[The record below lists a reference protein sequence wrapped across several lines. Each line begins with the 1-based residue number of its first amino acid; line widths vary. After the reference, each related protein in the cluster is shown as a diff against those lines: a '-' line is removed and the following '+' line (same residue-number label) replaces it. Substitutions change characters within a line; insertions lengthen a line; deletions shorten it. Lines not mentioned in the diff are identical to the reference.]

1 MARVGPED
9 KPEWRRVPAALRAEV
24 GARLGAEVTR
34 AERAYGSYGPSA
46 TFRLRLADGRRA
58 FFKGVYPVG
67 EQSVVRWSLD
77 REERVYERL
86 GALIAPW
93 APRYHGAVRHEG
105 WHALLLED
113 LGPGTA
119 PPWTPRLAET
129 AMRAYGAFHQSTYGR
144 PLPRWLPRR
153 DAWAGRFSNVWER
166 LLAMPGGVAQL
177 AALAGEREGEARAW
191 LERHVPA
198 LDAAALGLARVRPP
212 YALLH
217 LDTRSDNVRVQPG
230 ADPELRLFDWPFAC
244 VGPPE
249 FDFAAFAQSVSGE
262 GGPAPEQLTRW
273 YAAAQPVREAALRSS
288 VAAVAGFF
296 ARNAWQPAPEELP
309 RLRAVQRMQLRA
321 TLPWAARL
329 LDLPE
334 PGWIEAIPV

>member
-1 MARVGPED
+1 MARSGPEA
-9 KPEWRRVPAALRAEV
+9 KPEWQRVPAAMRAET
-24 GARLGAEVTR
+24 GALLGAPVVR

-46 TFRLRLADGRRA
+46 TFRLRLANGRRA

-67 EQSVVRWSLD
+67 EGSALRWSLD

-86 GALIAPW
+86 GPLIAPW
-93 APRYHGAVRHEG
+93 APRYYGAVRHAG

-113 LGPGTA
+113 LGPSTA
-119 PPWTPRLAET
+119 PPWTAQLAET
-129 AMRAYGAFHQSTYGR
+129 AMRAYGTFHQSTCGR
-144 PLPRWLPRR
+144 PLPRWLPR
-153 DAWAGRFSNVWER
+153 AKGWASFAESWER
-166 LLAMPGGVAQL
+166 LAAMPDGVAAL
-177 AALAGEREGEARAW
+177 AALAGDRNGEAGEW
-191 LERHVPA
+191 LERHMPA
-198 LDAAALGLARVRPP
+198 LNGAAHRLAQVQRP

-230 ADPELRLFDWPFAC
+230 AETPLRLFDWPFAC

-249 FDFAAFAQSVSGE
+249 LDFAAFAQSVSGE

-273 YAAAQPVREAALRSS
+273 YAAVQPVREAALRAS
-288 VAAVAGFF
+288 VAAIAGFF
-296 ARNAWQPAPEELP
+296 ARNAWLPEAPELP

-329 LDLPE
+329 LELPE
-334 PGWIEAIPV
+334 PEWIEAVPE